1 MADDKSNTGAQDRA
15 RVAGEERYELD
26 YFANKHGLTKEEAQK
41 LIDRHGN
48 GRAALDAA
56 ANALKSKR

>member
-1 MADDKSNTGAQDRA
+1 MSDDKSKVGAQDRA

-26 YFANKHGLTKEEAQK
+26 YFAKKHGLTKEQAQQ

-48 GRAALDAA
+48 GRAALDEAA
-56 ANALKSKR
+56 AALKTGS

>member
-1 MADDKSNTGAQDRA
+1 MADDKSNAGARDRA

-26 YFANKHGLTKEEAQK
+26 YFANKHGLTKQEAQS

-48 GRAALDAA
+48 SRATLDKAA
-56 ANALKSKR
+56 ADLKSKR